1 MAIRSFDFKCSN
13 EHKQEYFVDSLV
25 KTVECEVCGDQAH
38 RVVSTPNFKLDG
50 ITGAFP
56 TAADKWARI
65 HEQASAVA
73 NKKHLEHGSL

>member
-1 MAIRSFDFKCSN
+1 MAIRVFNFQCS
-13 EHKQEYFVDSLV
+13 EGHKEEYFVSSDTES
-25 KTVECEVCGDQAH
+25 VECKVCGALAY

-56 TAADKWARI
+56 TASDKWARI

-73 NKKHLEHGSL
+73 NAKYQRHGSL

>member
-1 MAIRSFDFKCSN
+1 MG
-13 EHKQEYFVDSLV
+13 HKEEYFVSSDTETV
-25 KTVECEVCGDQAH
+25 KCKVCGDRAY

-56 TAADKWARI
+56 TASDKWARI

-73 NKKHLEHGSL
+73 NAKYQRHGSL